1 MFVNKG
7 EINDQKIREIVVGAY
22 VIYEFPKRKRENVPQ
37 DSEENTG
44 FTKLGVFDAKDK
56 AKVRRV
62 LPKWLAQPDIVS
74 LDLGDQQMPIED
86 MKELDE
92 SILQILKSTGAK
104 YFFPVQRQV
113 IPQLIMV
120 KLTTCFHEFSKHEFT
135 IFFLA
140 NIMSYLF

>member
-1 MFVNKG
+1 M
-7 EINDQKIREIVVGAY
+7 
-22 VIYEFPKRKRENVPQ
+22 
-37 DSEENTG
+37 
-44 FTKLGVFDAKDK
+44 
-56 AKVRRV
+56 

-113 IPQLIMV
+113 KHKEAFSTWVESLI
-120 KLTTCFHEFSKHEFT
+120 KNDLQSFHEFF
-135 IFFLA
+135 
-140 NIMSYLF
+140 

>member
-7 EINDQKIREIVVGAY
+7 EINDQKLREIVVGAY

-135 IFFLA
+135 NFF
-140 NIMSYLF
+140 